1 MNLNQITKL
10 AGADKRRTRVGRG
23 RGSGLGKTSGRGHK
37 GAGQR
42 AGWSGRVLQE
52 GGQMPVFRR
61 VPKRGFSNARFT
73 TRYQVVNVAALERN
87 FEPNAEV
94 TPEALKESGLISDAR
109 KPVKIL
115 GDGELAKKLT
125 VVAAKFSEAALKK
138 IEAAGGTARVGG

>member
-52 GGQMPVFRR
+52 GGQMPLFRR
-61 VPKRGFSNARFT
+61 VPKRGFSNVRFT
-73 TRYQVVNVAALERN
+73 TRYHVVNVASLERN
-87 FEPNAEV
+87 YDAGTEV
-94 TPEALKESGLISDAR
+94 TPERLKESGLIRDVR
-109 KPVKIL
+109 RPVKV
-115 GDGELAKKLT
+115 LAAGALTKKLN
-125 VVAAKFSEAALKK
+125 VVAAKFSQAAVAK
-138 IEAAGGTARVGG
+138 IEAAGGTVRVGA